1 MALVSSRSRTL
12 GRARVQAT
20 SRARMAAT
28 GRRPR
33 SPRRPLPW
41 PRAEPALPPEPA
53 PRPVLL
59 VVLEARRAR
68 RRALAPQRRRPRQLG
83 HQAGWDRLGRSRPPR
98 LKALPL
104 WAQDPHPV
112 APVELAVGCRPLRRR
127 APVLPLEPVVARLV
141 LWPVLR
147 LRAEVRL
154 VRARLWVVRPST
166 AVVAVVAGL
175 LPHRHRHLLLHLVVI
190 RSVGP
195 VRLVRWPALRRLQVA
210 TTLLLP
216 RRRPRPTRRA
226 RCTATTVPT
235 EGTAQGSRTTV
246 RPPRLMTPTLRCSP
260 FRAVPVSLSE
270 QKRSC
275 LRTTR
280 ATGRR
285 CEP

>member
-1 MALVSSRSRTL
+1 M
-12 GRARVQAT
+12 GRALTT
-20 SRARMAAT
+20 SRARTVVT

-33 SPRRPLPW
+33 SLRRPLPW
-41 PRAEPALPPEPA
+41 PRAEPAPPPEPA

-83 HQAGWDRLGRSRPPR
+83 HRAGWDRLGRSRPPR
-98 LKALPL
+98 VKALPL
-104 WAQDPHPV
+104 WAQEPHPV
-112 APVELAVGCRPLRRR
+112 APVELAVGCRQLRRR
-127 APVLPLEPVVARLV
+127 APVAPVELVAARLV

-147 LRAEVRL
+147 RL
-154 VRARLWVVRPST
+154 EA
-166 AVVAVVAGL
+166 
-175 LPHRHRHLLLHLVVI
+175 
-190 RSVGP
+190 
-195 VRLVRWPALRRLQVA
+195 A

-226 RCTATTVPT
+226 RCTATTAPT

-246 RPPRLMTPTLRCSP
+246 RPPRLMTPTRRCSP
-260 FRAVPVSLSE
+260 SRVGPVSLSE
-270 QKRSC
+270 QMRSC

>member
-1 MALVSSRSRTL
+1 M
-12 GRARVQAT
+12 GRALTT
-20 SRARMAAT
+20 SRARTVVT

-33 SPRRPLPW
+33 SLRRPLPW
-41 PRAEPALPPEPA
+41 PRAEPAPPPEPA

-59 VVLEARRAR
+59 VVLEALRAR

-83 HQAGWDRLGRSRPPR
+83 RQAGWDRLGRSRPPR
-98 LKALPL
+98 VKALPL
-104 WAQDPHPV
+104 WAQEPHPV

-127 APVLPLEPVVARLV
+127 APVAPVEPVVARLV

-147 LRAEVRL
+147 RKAEARL
-154 VRARLWVVRPST
+154 VRARLWVVKPST
-166 AVVAVVAGL
+166 PVVAGL
-175 LPHRHRHLLLHLVVI
+175 LPHRHRHLLLHLLVI

-195 VRLVRWPALRRLQVA
+195 DQWVRWPALRRLEAA

-226 RCTATTVPT
+226 RCTATTAPT
-235 EGTAQGSRTTV
+235 EGTAQDSRTTV
-246 RPPRLMTPTLRCSP
+246 RPPRLMTPTRRCSP
-260 FRAVPVSLSE
+260 SRVGPVSLSE

>member
-1 MALVSSRSRTL
+1 MARVGSRARTVVM
-12 GRARVQAT
+12 GRALTT
-20 SRARMAAT
+20 SRARTVVT

-33 SPRRPLPW
+33 SLRRPLPW
-41 PRAEPALPPEPA
+41 PRAEPAPPPEPA

-83 HQAGWDRLGRSRPPR
+83 RQAGWDRLGRSRPPR
-98 LKALPL
+98 VKALPL
-104 WAQDPHPV
+104 WAQEPHPV
-112 APVELAVGCRPLRRR
+112 APVELAVGCRQLRRR
-127 APVLPLEPVVARLV
+127 APVAPVELVAARLV

-147 LRAEVRL
+147 LRAEARL
-154 VRARLWVVRPST
+154 VRARLWVVKPST
-166 AVVAVVAGL
+166 PVVAGL
-175 LPHRHRHLLLHLVVI
+175 LPQRHRHLLLHLVVI

-195 VRLVRWPALRRLQVA
+195 VRLVLWPVLRRLEAA

-226 RCTATTVPT
+226 RCTATTAPT

-246 RPPRLMTPTLRCSP
+246 RPPRLMTPTRRCSP
-260 FRAVPVSLSE
+260 SRVGPVSLSE
-270 QKRSC
+270 QMRSC